1 MQIGDKIQFTYHC
14 VAIVK
19 YIGEVEGKE
28 GIWIGLELDKPLGK
42 HNGTYESKKYF
53 ECSDYHGILYRQEK
67 LKRDIHLNKNI
78 MLKSTDEKSGSTL
91 TNTNRNELQNEQNR
105 ANNKLDYE
113 YKTKVQKI
121 IKESKN
127 KLTIKKLKKD
137 IENLRLDSN
146 KITEV
151 LQTENENLKHKL
163 DEKNKLLEKYKNKF
177 SDFILRIESFEV
189 EFTKLVKGLKNTKYL
204 EDAEYQVLCK
214 YFKGVILSAIENKNE
229 DLEKNLKEFKN
240 ICQKND
246 V

>member
-1 MQIGDKIQFTYHC
+1 M
-14 VAIVK
+14 
-19 YIGEVEGKE
+19 
-28 GIWIGLELDKPLGK
+28 
-42 HNGTYESKKYF
+42 
-53 ECSDYHGILYRQEK
+53 
-67 LKRDIHLNKNI
+67 
-78 MLKSTDEKSGSTL
+78 
-91 TNTNRNELQNEQNR
+91 
-105 ANNKLDYE
+105 
-113 YKTKVQKI
+113 
-121 IKESKN
+121 
-127 KLTIKKLKKD
+127 
-137 IENLRLDSN
+137 
-146 KITEV
+146 
-151 LQTENENLKHKL
+151 QTENENLKHKL